1 MTLELTLHDATAD
14 VTWRYSGR
22 FMTCMNQFL
31 FKLFTLVIYR
41 LYIIGFISILME
53 ALPINAHAS
62 TVGFIVHY
70 CTL

>member
-53 ALPINAHAS
+53 A
-62 TVGFIVHY
+62 
-70 CTL
+70 